1 MRSWGGVSVGGFDV
15 GGRGEVG
22 DGHEDEDEGEGEGLR
37 GRLWEVGLFRFA
49 RALRVV
55 EVGFLEGVV
64 LRFRREGVVDA
75 DGYDREIDIESEG
88 EGGEGEG
95 RKLEE
100 VLNRAKDL
108 HIRVLHP
115 GSGVVR
121 PLDAHWVRDVL
132 TLMRGLGSGGGN
144 VGSFRFLLGG

>member
-1 MRSWGGVSVGGFDV
+1 LRSWGGVSVGGFDV

-75 DGYDREIDIESEG
+75 GGYDYEIDIESEG

-95 RKLEE
+95 RK
-100 VLNRAKDL
+100 V
-108 HIRVLHP
+108 
-115 GSGVVR
+115 
-121 PLDAHWVRDVL
+121 
-132 TLMRGLGSGGGN
+132 GGGAESSERLAHLCAASR
-144 VGSFRFLLGG
+144 VGRREAAGCTLG